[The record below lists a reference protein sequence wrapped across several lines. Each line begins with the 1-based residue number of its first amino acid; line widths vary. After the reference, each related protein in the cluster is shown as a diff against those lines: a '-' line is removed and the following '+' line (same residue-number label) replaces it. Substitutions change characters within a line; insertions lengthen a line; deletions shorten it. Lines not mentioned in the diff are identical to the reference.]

1 MSTALALT
9 TPASRYLH
17 YQQYNPR
24 RSPRWRYERALA
36 LVNKNQGG
44 GDDELISRL
53 RRFIRLWDS
62 KMPQLDSQDDID
74 NASASL
80 FYADPALFQAY
91 DTFVAG
97 TEKQEFSKYALEGRI
112 LAGQTNAEIAQ
123 HLELLPESVEAYE
136 KCFFHVRERLR
147 SKDYIVGQVIGTAIV
162 VNDSSLSPDFS
173 AKFFG
178 YFGGPF
184 VLDAV
189 LYAFDQQMVAPVSH
203 EGSLAFFDEHCMRQV
218 RRRIAEAA
226 GVMNI
231 NRFNVAQL
239 LEIHAKV
246 ISDARKAS
254 EGGGATTEYT
264 NNVKVFLQGLPFTC
278 GSVKATELANGTLGP
293 YLGHNM
299 ELRADEVLAIESG
312 EPGPDLTRP
321 LDRDRNKE

>member
-36 LVNKNQGG
+36 LVNKSQGG
-44 GDDELISRL
+44 GDDAVISRL
-53 RRFIRLWDS
+53 RRFIRLWDA
-62 KMPQLDSQDDID
+62 KMTNLDGQDDID
-74 NASASL
+74 NANAAL
-80 FYADPALFQAY
+80 FYADAPLFQAY
-91 DTFVAG
+91 DTYMAG
-97 TEKQEFSKYALEGRI
+97 TERQEFSRYALEGRI
-112 LAGQTNAEIAQ
+112 LAGQTDAEIAAC
-123 HLELLPESVEAYE
+123 LELLPEAVTMYE
-136 KCFFHVRERLR
+136 YCFFNVRERMR
-147 SKDYIVGQVIGTAIV
+147 SKDYIVGQVIGPAIV
-162 VNDSSLSPDFS
+162 INDSSLSPDFS

-203 EGSLAFFDEHCMRQV
+203 DGSLQFFDEHCMRQV

-246 ISDARKAS
+246 ISDAKKAS
-254 EGGGATTEYT
+254 GDGGATTEYT

-278 GSVKATELANGTLGP
+278 GSVKATELANSDIGP
-293 YLGHNM
+293 YLGHNL
-299 ELRADEVLAIESG
+299 ELRADEVLAIEDG
-312 EPGPDLTRP
+312 KPGPDLTRP
-321 LDRDRNKE
+321 LDRDRKKE